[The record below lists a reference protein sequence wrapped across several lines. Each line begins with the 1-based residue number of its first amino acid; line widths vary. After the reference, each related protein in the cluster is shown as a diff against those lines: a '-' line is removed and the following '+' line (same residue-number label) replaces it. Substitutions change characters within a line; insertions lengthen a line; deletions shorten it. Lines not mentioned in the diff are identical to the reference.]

1 MLRDPFINRNKIK
14 IQFARII
21 NLPFSTLCAYEIFDY
36 TTLRSIIE
44 NYYFWEQNSKSKRK
58 SPKSE
63 SKMANYDYFSAPK
76 NMQPRI
82 LKRLVIGQKE
92 NSSSWKDKPFPF
104 SSDSSLQGLII
115 FIWVM
120 LIFGPVARTSCG
132 RVCPGWNFWIFF
144 NRFSVLLQFS
154 WGLEI
159 YDFFIK

>member
-1 MLRDPFINRNKIK
+1 
-14 IQFARII
+14 
-21 NLPFSTLCAYEIFDY
+21 
-36 TTLRSIIE
+36 
-44 NYYFWEQNSKSKRK
+44 
-58 SPKSE
+58 
-63 SKMANYDYFSAPK
+63 MANYDYFSAPK

-159 YDFFIK
+159 YDFLSNNQSLLYFRISFFWNIYENFCISNLCVWNYVMFILLWKAF